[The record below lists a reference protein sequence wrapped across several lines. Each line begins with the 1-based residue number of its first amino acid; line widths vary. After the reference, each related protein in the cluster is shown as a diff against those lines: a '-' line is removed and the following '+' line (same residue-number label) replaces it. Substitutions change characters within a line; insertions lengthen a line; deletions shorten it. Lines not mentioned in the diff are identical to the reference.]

1 MLSALP
7 KLADRIFVI
16 GFFLP
21 ALLFALALLALFSDV
36 SPLQEVLSSVA
47 EKKNLE
53 NLVYFALAVWVLSVL
68 LLMVNHLQYRVLEGY
83 AWPFDRILGSLKRE
97 RKRFLSR
104 KRRFD
109 RLNEEWDREK
119 DRFQKHKE
127 YAELEQFLVK
137 SFPTK
142 EENLLPTR
150 FGNAIRAF
158 EVYSSDVYGADS
170 IPLWPHLLTVMSKD
184 LKGAIDEARAQV
196 DFLVNVC
203 FLSTLLLLIAAARLV
218 VFVVAAGPLSA
229 DFARLTTLTS
239 LYYALVVLGSTA
251 VCMIAYRWS
260 IPQIYLWGALVKAAF
275 DCYLPALAERLG
287 YQLPQ
292 TEAEQREF
300 WRAVSEM
307 TIYHRPMP
315 SGRWPRPRKEGQD
328 GKAEKKDDASEKP
341 DGKDDEDSK
350 DGDTDGDSED
360 TDE

>member
-1 MLSALP
+1 TVMLSALP

-150 FGNAIRAF
+150 FGNAIR
-158 EVYSSDVYGADS
+158 
-170 IPLWPHLLTVMSKD
+170 
-184 LKGAIDEARAQV
+184 
-196 DFLVNVC
+196 
-203 FLSTLLLLIAAARLV
+203 
-218 VFVVAAGPLSA
+218 
-229 DFARLTTLTS
+229 
-239 LYYALVVLGSTA
+239 
-251 VCMIAYRWS
+251 
-260 IPQIYLWGALVKAAF
+260 
-275 DCYLPALAERLG
+275 
-287 YQLPQ
+287 
-292 TEAEQREF
+292 
-300 WRAVSEM
+300 
-307 TIYHRPMP
+307 
-315 SGRWPRPRKEGQD
+315 
-328 GKAEKKDDASEKP
+328 
-341 DGKDDEDSK
+341 
-350 DGDTDGDSED
+350 
-360 TDE
+360 